1 MSEQSTQFCIAA
13 LDPARCVMRGEINTA
28 IESFR
33 REVEAIRRGDAEF
46 RARIES
52 KLDQLLTSKTGEA
65 ERMGAL
71 QEQMRGIASTV
82 QAQGVELGSLREKLE
97 AAKEAPKDSLLRAL
111 FDIGKLIIAG
121 AIGYFTGGRFHR

>member
-1 MSEQSTQFCIAA
+1 
-13 LDPARCVMRGEINTA
+13 MRGEINTA
-28 IESFR
+28 IDAFR

-71 QEQMRGIASTV
+71 QEQMRGLASTV

-111 FDIGKLIIAG
+111 FEIVKLVVAG
-121 AIGYFTGGRFHR
+121 LIGYFTAGRFHHTP